1 MDIVKKDDFDWRDN
15 DIEIQTRRHSTTGM
29 HFHEFIELAYIVD
42 GEIEHTAGGQTLKIK
57 KGDVLLFDIGTPHGF
72 KSDNNEEIKIT
83 NVTFSPEFLLSIVDD
98 SFIELVQSLFLGG
111 SVGFHDGYLCLTDAD
126 TTEIGLLIEQ
136 MLEEQA
142 SRRPGYL
149 KIIRSL
155 LTTVIIKIFR
165 LIPKPTSSETV
176 QLEQRLVNDIIEYTD
191 NHAVKDL
198 SVKNISKELFFSP
211 SYLGRLFSRQTGQ
224 SLSKFIQDKKLFAA
238 KELLLSTEKPIEE
251 IMYSVGYSDKTHFY
265 DVFLQKYGMKPGEYR
280 KKTT

>member
-1 MDIVKKDDFDWRDN
+1 M
-15 DIEIQTRRHSTTGM
+15 
-29 HFHEFIELAYIVD
+29 
-42 GEIEHTAGGQTLKIK
+42 
-57 KGDVLLFDIGTPHGF
+57 
-72 KSDNNEEIKIT
+72 
-83 NVTFSPEFLLSIVDD
+83 
-98 SFIELVQSLFLGG
+98 
-111 SVGFHDGYLCLTDAD
+111 
-126 TTEIGLLIEQ
+126 
-136 MLEEQA
+136 
-142 SRRPGYL
+142 
-149 KIIRSL
+149 
-155 LTTVIIKIFR
+155 
-165 LIPKPTSSETV
+165 PKPTSSETV